1 MGRTW
6 SRGGRNEYPIP
17 IPQRIVGISRLFD
30 RLLPPDRDLATK
42 AASPCARPK
51 VGYIVHRPDPA
62 RLGRANRRFPNFLR
76 LGLARPL
83 RRVPDVVHQAVQH
96 QAARHLLVPQ
106 HHVVHRQ
113 TSRLGAGEQAPFTLI
128 ALRFVRSTIVV
139 VVVDLHRFSPLPR
152 FVVLRIS
159 RERSVIRPTL
169 FQISCLVLAVIVRN
183 AIRILGFE
191 EESGHGR
198 VEGGVQAKSR
208 VLVATGGGPWQRGA
222 LFPLALLLHLP
233 VAPPPTKYIPRRH
246 FGRDLVAALPS
257 ATFLRRQVCKAQ
269 FAQLLGDL
277 PRLELEGRREAVA
290 LRNKSVVIL
299 DYPRR
304 TILEGRIDDGGGV
317 VVVVVVGGG
326 RDDPL
331 LHQAQFLPFPFRML
345 QTGRWQIETAV
356 QTHARPAT

>member
-1 MGRTW
+1 MG
-6 SRGGRNEYPIP
+6 IP
-17 IPQRIVGISRLFD
+17 RLFD

-62 RLGRANRRFPNFLR
+62 RLGRANRRFPNFLA

-139 VVVDLHRFSPLPR
+139 IVDLRFSPLPR
-152 FVVLRIS
+152 FVVLRIG
-159 RERSVIRPTL
+159 RERSVTWPTL
-169 FQISCLVLAVIVRN
+169 FQISWLVLAVIVRN

-198 VEGGVQAKSR
+198 VEGGIQAKSR

-233 VAPPPTKYIPRRH
+233 VAPPPTKYITRRH

-290 LRNKSVVIL
+290 LRNKSLVIL
-299 DYPRR
+299 GYPRR
-304 TILEGRIDDGGGV
+304 TILEGRIDGSGGDGV
-317 VVVVVVGGG
+317 VVVIVVGGG

-345 QTGRWQIETAV
+345 QTGRLQIETAV